1 MTAIV
6 RITSAAPLTASPI
19 TTPFGN
25 VEERVF
31 PLGGDVFVPVAGTV
45 PVVEDCE

>member
-6 RITSAAPLTASPI
+6 RITSAAPPTASPMI
-19 TTPFGN
+19 TPFGN
-25 VEERVF
+25 VEEGVF

-45 PVVEDCE
+45 SIIEDCE